1 MKELKWLVLLAVSVT
16 MTACGQEHAQDDHG
30 HEHGEDTHAHG
41 ESTET
46 ESWAVTSWGSLYEI
60 FAEADPLAVGVTS
73 KSHTHVTILEG
84 FLPLTEGEVSAVLR
98 ADDGTE
104 SVFRRDAA
112 LRPGIFSI
120 EITPTQKGVFDLY
133 FRVVSASGTEDI
145 PSGYVRVGDPSHPGV
160 LVEVPSNPMTGETG
174 LRTGSAPIGFLKEQQ
189 WKTGFATAWSV
200 QGAIQRTVRG
210 TARVRPAASGE
221 AVVAAPAGGIV
232 AAKLNLHTGL
242 AVDAGDQLLSLLPR
256 ASSDQ
261 SISEIRSELSLARS
275 RLERLEGL
283 HAIGA
288 VSMSE
293 VEGVRAQIAALAPL
307 VESPTSGGQFEVRS
321 PLKGQI
327 AEVWIRPG
335 QAVQAGDP
343 LVRVVRTSP
352 FWMEVALDPA
362 SAGAVDAG
370 IAGLSVRPPG
380 AAQPIVFEQEQ
391 LRLVAVSPALDATTG
406 NVSVIVEV
414 NHSSPGLRLGLST
427 EAEIATAARDSG
439 VVVPHEAILD
449 DGGNSVVYVQTE
461 GESFERV
468 EVHLV
473 AVEGRRAIV
482 SGLNPGERVVTRGG
496 AMIRRASLLS
506 SGGIEGHVH

>member
-16 MTACGQEHAQDDHG
+16 LTACGNEHAQNDHG
-30 HEHGEDTHAHG
+30 HDHGEDTHAHG
-41 ESTET
+41 ESAET
-46 ESWAVTSWGSLYEI
+46 ESWAVTSWGNLYEI

-84 FLPLTEGEVSAVLR
+84 FLPLAEGEVSAVLR
-98 ADDGTE
+98 ADDGAE
-104 SVFRRDAA
+104 SVFRRDEA

-145 PSGYVRVGDPSHPGV
+145 PSGYVRVGDPSNPGG
-160 LVEVPSNPMTGETG
+160 LIDVPSNPISGAG
-174 LRTGSAPIGFLKEQQ
+174 GVRTGSAPVGFLKEQQ
-189 WKTGFATAWSV
+189 WKTEFATDWSV
-200 QGAIQRTVRG
+200 RGAIQRTVRG
-210 TARVRPAASGE
+210 TARVRPAANGE
-221 AVVAAPAGGIV
+221 AVVAAPVGGTV
-232 AAKLNLHTGL
+232 ASRLNLHTGMAVNAGEDLL
-242 AVDAGDQLLSLLPR
+242 ALLPR

-261 SISEIRSELSLARS
+261 SMSEIRSELSLARS

-288 VSMSE
+288 VSLAE
-293 VEGVRAQIAALAPL
+293 VEGVRARITALAPL
-307 VESPTSGGQFEVRS
+307 VESTTTEGQFAMRS
-321 PLKGQI
+321 PLKGQV
-327 AEVWIRPG
+327 AEVWVRPG
-335 QAVQAGDP
+335 QAVHAGDP

-352 FWMEVALDPA
+352 IWLDIALDPA
-362 SAGAVDAG
+362 SAGAVEAG

-380 AAQPIVFEQEQ
+380 ASQPIVFEQEQ

-406 NVSVIVEV
+406 NVAAIVEV
-414 NHSSPGLRLGLST
+414 THPSPGLLLGLST
-427 EAEIATAARDSG
+427 EAEIATTSQDSG
-439 VVVPHEAILD
+439 VVVPRAAILD
-449 DGGNSVVYVQTE
+449 DGGNSIVYVQTE

-473 AVEGRRAIV
+473 AVEGHRAVV